1 MPRFSYTAIESG
13 TRRERRGTVESATV
27 ESATILLRARGLAP
41 KAVDVAPES
50 HRFRLP
56 AKPRASVDPSARSFL
71 HLARRVSAVQLAT
84 CTRRLAMLLRARLPL
99 VRALETLAR
108 QEGHPRLRAVL
119 IDLGDR
125 IRAGGSLSDGL
136 RRHPTVFD
144 RLYVS
149 MVKAGEAGG
158 VLEVVLDRI
167 AHFQERALRLRG
179 RLRAAMA
186 YPLVILAVAAGI
198 VAALLVFVVPK
209 FEQIFAGLLKGQP
222 LPGLTQ
228 AVLTAAGFLCDH
240 AGLLLGVGGVVAVAA
255 IAWAQ
260 TDRGAALLD
269 RWLLAVPVFGEVT
282 VKAAVA
288 RFARTCGTLLGGG
301 VPILAA
307 LAVARET
314 CGNRHLAAALVV
326 VEEKARA
333 GEGLAGPLRA
343 TGVFPELVP
352 SMIAVGEET
361 GDLAETLARIADGY
375 DEEVDRAV
383 VTMTALVE
391 PLLIVAMALVVGTLV
406 IALFLPIMRIVQLLG

>member
-1 MPRFSYTAIESG
+1 MPRFAYTAIESG

-27 ESATILLRARGLAP
+27 ESAAILLRARGLAP
-41 KAVDVAPES
+41 KAVDLAPES
-50 HRFRLP
+50 RRARLP
-56 AKPRASVDPSARSFL
+56 AKPRASIASPARSIL
-71 HLARRVSAVQLAT
+71 RLGRRVSAVQLAT

-99 VRALETLAR
+99 LRALETLAR
-108 QEGHPRLRAVL
+108 QERHPRLRAVL
-119 IDLGDR
+119 DDLGDQ
-125 IRAGGSLSDGL
+125 IRAGGALSDGL
-136 RRHPTVFD
+136 RRHPAVFD

-149 MVKAGEAGG
+149 MVRAGEAGG
-158 VLEVVLDRI
+158 VLDVVLERI
-167 AHFQERALRLRG
+167 AYFQERAVRLRG

-186 YPLVILAVAAGI
+186 YPLIILAVAVGI

-228 AVLTAAGFLCDH
+228 AVLAAANFGRDH
-240 AGLLLGVGGVVAVAA
+240 AGLLLGAGCVAAVAA
-255 IAWAQ
+255 IAMAR
-260 TDRGAALLD
+260 TDRGAAWLD
-269 RWLLAVPVFGEVT
+269 RWRLVVPVFGDVT

-301 VPILAA
+301 VPILHA

-326 VEEKARA
+326 VEDRARA
-333 GEGLAGPLRA
+333 GEGLAGPLQA

-361 GDLAETLARIADGY
+361 GDLAETLTRVADGY

-383 VTMTALVE
+383 GTMTALVE

-406 IALFLPIMRIVQLLG
+406 IALFLPIVRIVQLLG

>member
-1 MPRFSYTAIESG
+1 MPRFVYTAIESG
-13 TRRERRGTVESATV
+13 TRRERRGTVESASV
-27 ESATILLRARGLAP
+27 ESARLLLQARGLAP
-41 KAVDVAPES
+41 RVVDAAPEFRRA
-50 HRFRLP
+50 RFP
-56 AKPRASVDPSARSFL
+56 AAPKWRGSLRPGRKVT
-71 HLARRVSAVQLAT
+71 AVQLAT

-99 VRALETLAR
+99 VRALEALGR
-108 QEGHPRLRAVL
+108 QERNPRLRAVL
-119 IDLGDR
+119 VDLGDR
-125 IRAGGSLSDGL
+125 IRAGGNLSDGL
-136 RRHPTVFD
+136 RRHPEVFD

-149 MVKAGEAGG
+149 MVKAGETGG
-158 VLEVVLDRI
+158 VLDVVLERI

-186 YPLVILAVAAGI
+186 YPLVILTVATGI

-209 FEQIFAGLLKGQP
+209 FEQIFAGMLKGQP
-222 LPGLTQ
+222 LPALTQ
-228 AVLTAAGFLCDH
+228 AVLATAGFVRDQAWLLFGLSGAVVL
-240 AGLLLGVGGVVAVAA
+240 AGVACART
-255 IAWAQ
+255 Q
-260 TDRGAALLD
+260 RGAAWLD
-269 RWLLAVPVFGEVT
+269 RWRLAVPLVGEVT

-288 RFARTCGTLLGGG
+288 RFARTCGTLLSGG
-301 VPILAA
+301 VPILQA

-314 CGNRHLAAALVV
+314 CGNRHLAAALVE
-326 VEEKARA
+326 VEERARA

-361 GDLAETLARIADGY
+361 GDLAETLVRVADGY

-383 VTMTALVE
+383 GTMTALVE

>member
-1 MPRFSYTAIESG
+1 MPRFAYTAIESG
-13 TRRERRGTVESATV
+13 TRRERRGTVESASV
-27 ESATILLRARGLAP
+27 ESATLLLRARGLAP
-41 KAVDVAPES
+41 KAVQVAPVA
-50 HRFRLP
+50 RRGRLP
-56 AKPRASVDPSARSFL
+56 TRPRGRGLFGL
-71 HLARRVSAVQLAT
+71 GRGISAVQLAT

-99 VRALETLAR
+99 LRALEALGR
-108 QEGHPRLRAVL
+108 QERNPQLRVVL
-119 IDLGDR
+119 GELADR
-125 IRAGGSLSDGL
+125 IRAGGTLSDGL

-144 RLYVS
+144 NLYVN

-158 VLEVVLDRI
+158 VLDVVLERV
-167 AHFQERALRLRG
+167 AQFQERAVRLRG

-186 YPLVILAVAAGI
+186 YPAIILAVATAI
-198 VAALLVFVVPK
+198 VSALLVFVVPK
-209 FEQIFAGLLKGQP
+209 FEQIFAGMLKGQP

-228 AVLTAAGFLCDH
+228 AVLTAAGLVRDH
-240 AGLLLGVGGVVAVAA
+240 AGLLLGAGGVVAAA
-255 IAWAQ
+255 GLALARS
-260 TDRGAALLD
+260 DRGAAWLD
-269 RWLLAVPVFGEVT
+269 RWRLAVPLFGEVT

-301 VPILAA
+301 VPILQA

-314 CGNRHLAAALVV
+314 CGNRHLAAALVE
-326 VEEKARA
+326 VEERARA

-361 GDLAETLARIADGY
+361 GDLAETLTRVADGY

-383 VTMTALVE
+383 GTMTALVE

>member
-1 MPRFSYTAIESG
+1 MPRFAYTAIESG
-13 TRRERRGTVESATV
+13 TRRERRGTVESANL
-27 ESATILLRARGLAP
+27 EAAATMLRARGLTP
-41 KAVDVAPES
+41 KDVGVAPEAPGI
-50 HRFRLP
+50 RLRARSQQP
-56 AKPRASVDPSARSFL
+56 VTAGPRAVFG
-71 HLARRVSAVQLAT
+71 LARRISAAELAT

-108 QEGHPRLRAVL
+108 QERNPRLRAVL
-119 IDLGDR
+119 ADLGER

-136 RRHPTVFD
+136 RRHPAVFD

-149 MVKAGEAGG
+149 LAKAGEAGG
-158 VLEVVLDRI
+158 VLDVVLERI
-167 AHFQERALRLRG
+167 AQFQERAVRLRG

-186 YPLVILAVAAGI
+186 YPLVILAVAVGI

-228 AVLTAAGFLCDH
+228 AVLAAAGLVRDH
-240 AGLLLGVGGVVAVAA
+240 VGLLLGGGGVVAAAA
-255 IAWAQ
+255 IALAR
-260 TDRGAALLD
+260 TERGAAWLD
-269 RWLLAVPVFGEVT
+269 RWRLAVPVCGEVT

-301 VPILAA
+301 VPILPA

-314 CGNRHLAAALVV
+314 CGNRHLAAALVT
-326 VEEKARA
+326 VEERARA
-333 GEGLAGPLRA
+333 GEGIAEPLRS

-383 VTMTALVE
+383 GTMTALVE
-391 PLLIVAMALVVGTLV
+391 PLLIVTMALVVGTLV

>member
-50 HRFRLP
+50 RSVRQP
-56 AKPRASVDPSARSFL
+56 VRPGTAVDPRVRSFL
-71 HLARRVSAVQLAT
+71 GLGRRVSAVQLAT

-108 QEGHPRLRAVL
+108 QEGHPHLRAVL
-119 IDLGDR
+119 VDLGDR

-136 RRHPTVFD
+136 RRYPAVFD

-158 VLEVVLDRI
+158 VLDVVLDRI

-186 YPLVILAVAAGI
+186 YPLVILAVAVGI

-228 AVLTAAGFLCDH
+228 AVLTAAGFVRDH
-240 AGLLLGVGGVVAVAA
+240 AGLLLGAGGVVAVAA
-255 IAWAQ
+255 MAWAR

-301 VPILAA
+301 VPILPA

-352 SMIAVGEET
+352 SMLSVGEET
-361 GDLAETLARIADGY
+361 GDLAETLARIADAY

-383 VTMTALVE
+383 GTLTALVE
-391 PLLIVAMALVVGTLV
+391 PLLIVGMALVVGTLV

>member
-1 MPRFSYTAIESG
+1 MPRFAYTAIESG
-13 TRRERRGTVESATV
+13 TRRERRGTVESTSV
-27 ESATILLRARGLAP
+27 ESATVLLRARGLAP
-41 KAVDVAPES
+41 QAVDVAPDPRRTRAPGS
-50 HRFRLP
+50 LHGP
-56 AKPRASVDPSARSFL
+56 AGSRWRGSIG
-71 HLARRVSAVQLAT
+71 LARGIPAAQLAT

-99 VRALETLAR
+99 LRALETLAR
-108 QEGHPRLRAVL
+108 QERNQRLRLVL
-119 IDLGDR
+119 DDLGAR

-136 RRHPTVFD
+136 RRHPAVFD
-144 RLYVS
+144 RLYVG

-158 VLEVVLDRI
+158 VLDVVLERI
-167 AHFQERALRLRG
+167 AQFQERAVRLRG

-186 YPLVILAVAAGI
+186 YPLVILVVAIGI
-198 VAALLVFVVPK
+198 VSALLVFVVPK

-228 AVLTAAGFLCDH
+228 GVLTVAGLVREHALLAGGLVGLVAAG
-240 AGLLLGVGGVVAVAA
+240 G
-255 IAWAQ
+255 IALAR
-260 TDRGAALLD
+260 TERGALSLD
-269 RWLLAVPVFGEVT
+269 RWRLAVPVFGEVT

-288 RFARTCGTLLGGG
+288 RFARSCGTLLGGG
-301 VPILAA
+301 VPILPA

-314 CGNRHLAAALVV
+314 CDNRHLAAALVE
-326 VEEKARA
+326 VEERARA

-361 GDLAETLARIADGY
+361 GDLAETLTCIADSY

-383 VTMTALVE
+383 GTMTALVE

-406 IALFLPIMRIVQLLG
+406 IALFQPIVRIVQLLG

>member
-1 MPRFSYTAIESG
+1 MPRFAYTAIESG
-13 TRRERRGTVESATV
+13 TRRERRGTVESASV
-27 ESATILLRARGLAP
+27 ESATLLLRARGLAP
-41 KAVDVAPES
+41 KAVQVAPE
-50 HRFRLP
+50 
-56 AKPRASVDPSARSFL
+56 V
-71 HLARRVSAVQLAT
+71 RRVRPPASPRGRGLFGLGRGISAVQLAT

-99 VRALETLAR
+99 LRALEALGR
-108 QEGHPRLRAVL
+108 QERNPPLRVVL
-119 IDLGDR
+119 GELADR
-125 IRAGGSLSDGL
+125 IRAGGTLSDGL

-144 RLYVS
+144 NLYVS

-158 VLEVVLDRI
+158 VLDVVLERV
-167 AHFQERALRLRG
+167 AQFQERAVRLRG

-186 YPLVILAVAAGI
+186 YPAIILAVATAI
-198 VAALLVFVVPK
+198 VSALLVFVVPK
-209 FEQIFAGLLKGQP
+209 FEQIFAGMLKGQP

-228 AVLTAAGFLCDH
+228 AVLTAAGLVRDH
-240 AGLLLGVGGVVAVAA
+240 TGLLLGAVCVVAAA
-255 IAWAQ
+255 GLALARS
-260 TDRGAALLD
+260 DRGAAWLD
-269 RWLLAVPVFGEVT
+269 RWRLAVPLFGEVT

-301 VPILAA
+301 VPILQA
-307 LAVARET
+307 LAVAREM
-314 CGNRHLAAALVV
+314 CGNRHLAAALVE
-326 VEEKARA
+326 VEERARA

-361 GDLAETLARIADGY
+361 GDLAETLTRVADGY

-383 VTMTALVE
+383 GTMTALVE

>member
-1 MPRFSYTAIESG
+1 MPRFAYTAIESG
-13 TRRERRGTVESATV
+13 TRRERRGTVESASV
-27 ESATILLRARGLAP
+27 ESATLLLRARGLAP
-41 KAVDVAPES
+41 KAVTVAAEV
-50 HRFRLP
+50 RRARLH
-56 AKPRASVDPSARSFL
+56 AGMQGRGAFSFG
-71 HLARRVSAVQLAT
+71 RGISAVQLAT

-99 VRALETLAR
+99 LRAIEALGR
-108 QEGHPRLRAVL
+108 QELNPRLRAVL
-119 IDLGDR
+119 GELADR

-136 RRHPTVFD
+136 RRHPAVFD

-158 VLEVVLDRI
+158 VLDVVLERV
-167 AHFQERALRLRG
+167 AQFQERAVRLRG

-186 YPLVILAVAAGI
+186 YPAIILAVAVGI
-198 VAALLVFVVPK
+198 VSALLVFVVPK
-209 FEQIFAGLLKGQP
+209 FEQIFAGMLKGQP

-228 AVLTAAGFLCDH
+228 AVLTAAGLVRDH
-240 AGLLLGVGGVVAVAA
+240 LGLLLGGGIVVVAAGIAVAR
-255 IAWAQ
+255 
-260 TDRGAALLD
+260 THRGAAWLD
-269 RWLLAVPVFGEVT
+269 RWRLALPVFGEVT

-301 VPILAA
+301 VPILQA

-314 CGNRHLAAALVV
+314 CGNRHLAAALVQ
-326 VEEKARA
+326 VEERARA

-361 GDLAETLARIADGY
+361 GDLAETLTRVADGY

-383 VTMTALVE
+383 GTMTALVE
-391 PLLIVAMALVVGTLV
+391 PLLIVVMAGVVGTLV
-406 IALFLPIMRIVQLLG
+406 IALFLPIVRIVQLLG